1 MTSKPEAR
9 LQELGLT
16 LPPPPKPVAKYKT
29 AVLAGGLLY
38 VSGHGPARIS
48 DKTPVTGRVGAD
60 LTTEQGKESARA
72 VGLNILSTVRNTLG
86 SLDKVKRLVKTL
98 GMVNCTADYKDQP
111 QVINGFSELMAEVF
125 GEDAG
130 VGARSAVGMGR
141 CRATSPSRSSAFSRF
156 RSSGKSGWTRRAAAA
171 ISPRWRP
178 PHPTNTRSFSTP
190 SAARWTCCST
200 SSSARRWTSATS
212 PWRA

>member
-1 MTSKPEAR
+1 MTTNPETR

-16 LPPPPKPVAKYKT
+16 LPVSPKPMAKYKT
-29 AVLAGGLLY
+29 AVLVDGLLY
-38 VSGHGPARIS
+38 VSGTGPVRAHDR
-48 DKTPVTGRVGAD
+48 TLVTGRVGAD
-60 LTTEQGKESARA
+60 LTTEQGKEAARP

-130 VGARSAVGMGR
+130 VGARSAVGMGSLPGNIAVEIE
-141 CRATSPSRSSAFSRF
+141 CIFEATA
-156 RSSGKSGWTRRAAAA
+156 
-171 ISPRWRP
+171 
-178 PHPTNTRSFSTP
+178 
-190 SAARWTCCST
+190 
-200 SSSARRWTSATS
+200 
-212 PWRA
+212 